1 MRCPSGDSARK
12 FQAFSGPTSPQP
24 AWRSLSSGAARLSRA
39 TISSIVSRC
48 PPGCTYAVPGVVTRL
63 SSYRN
68 TTIAPVSATMP
79 TTGPTIRP
87 VHKWIWKSHLRV
99 VDRRGASMND
109 MRSEHDVQRQSERS
123 RLAEQPRRGGSG
135 VGVHGVER
143 VVDSGV
149 DGQVLPRAP
158 LDAEIEHGIR

>member
-24 AWRSLSSGAARLSRA
+24 AWRSLSSGAARW
-39 TISSIVSRC
+39 
-48 PPGCTYAVPGVVTRL
+48 